1 MHRGREGE
9 SKVSIK
15 MEGLWGMGYSGER
28 RGFSSPLNV
37 GETYD
42 VTIEDVGREG
52 DGIARIEGFVVFVP
66 NTKKGDSVKIRITKV
81 SRRVAFAEIVAE

>member
-1 MHRGREGE
+1 MQ
-9 SKVSIK
+9 
-15 MEGLWGMGYSGER
+15 YSGER
-28 RGFSSPLNV
+28 RGFSAPINV

-66 NTKKGDSVKIRITKV
+66 NTNKGDNVKIRVTKV
-81 SRRVAFAEIVAE
+81 SRRVGFAEVVAE

>member
-1 MHRGREGE
+1 
-9 SKVSIK
+9 
-15 MEGLWGMGYSGER
+15 MEYSGER
-28 RGFSSPLNV
+28 RGFSAPINV

-66 NTKKGDSVKIRITKV
+66 NTKKGESVKIRVTKV
-81 SRRVAFAEIVAE
+81 SRRVAFAEVATD

>member
-1 MHRGREGE
+1 MQ
-9 SKVSIK
+9 
-15 MEGLWGMGYSGER
+15 YSGER
-28 RGFSSPLNV
+28 RGFSSPINV

-66 NTKKGDSVKIRITKV
+66 NTKKGESVKIRVTKV
-81 SRRVAFAEIVAE
+81 SRRVAFAEVATD